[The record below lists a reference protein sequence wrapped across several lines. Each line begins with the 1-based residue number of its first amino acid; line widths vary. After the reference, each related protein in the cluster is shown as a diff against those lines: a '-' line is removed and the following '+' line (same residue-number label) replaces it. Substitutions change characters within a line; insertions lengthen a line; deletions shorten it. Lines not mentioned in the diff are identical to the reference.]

1 MLVEQRVV
9 LVTGGSRGIG
19 RATCLAFAR
28 HRAARAVV
36 VNYASAA
43 AAAAEVVA
51 GVEAAGLEAAAIAA
65 DVGDP
70 AQAQRLVQETVT
82 RFGRLDVLVN
92 NAGITRDNVL
102 PRLSDAD
109 WDDVLRVDLG
119 GAFYCA
125 RAASRPMLKQRF
137 GRIINVS
144 SVAGVVGNRG
154 QANYSAAKAGMVGFT
169 KAVARELGAR
179 GITVN
184 AVAPGY
190 IATEMTD
197 RLPDEVKERL
207 RGEIPSGRLGTPEDV
222 AEVIVFLASPAAD
235 YINGQTV
242 VVDGGLTTSAP

>member
-1 MLVEQRVV
+1 
-9 LVTGGSRGIG
+9 
-19 RATCLAFAR
+19 
-28 HRAARAVV
+28 
-36 VNYASAA
+36 
-43 AAAAEVVA
+43 
-51 GVEAAGLEAAAIAA
+51 
-65 DVGDP
+65 
-70 AQAQRLVQETVT
+70 
-82 RFGRLDVLVN
+82 
-92 NAGITRDNVL
+92 
-102 PRLSDAD
+102 
-109 WDDVLRVDLG
+109 
-119 GAFYCA
+119 
-125 RAASRPMLKQRF
+125 MLKQRF

-235 YINGQTV
+235 YINGQTL